1 MIREEFKKQQQKKN
15 LTEKDL
21 MKIREMGER
30 AYYTSSINKMRNTIS
45 GMKFLMVFAL
55 IFAIIIT
62 VTMAIILIYFKGF
75 NGHAY
80 NVVAFVFGIVLWGII
95 ALWQFVIKPHYKKR
109 IELFSQY
116 VKEISDKE
124 MAKQQAIYNK
134 FIKEKTENK
143 SEKGE

>member
-1 MIREEFKKQQQKKN
+1 MIREEFKNQQKKKK

-30 AYYTSSINKMRNTIS
+30 AYYTSSITKMRNTIS
-45 GMKFLMVFAL
+45 GMKFLMIFALVFA
-55 IFAIIIT
+55 IVVT
-62 VTMAIILIYFKGF
+62 VMMTIILIYFKGF

-80 NVVAFVFGIVLWGII
+80 NVVAFVVGII
-95 ALWQFVIKPHYKKR
+95 LWIIMALWQFVIKPRYEKR
-109 IELFSQY
+109 IILFSEY
-116 VKEISDKE
+116 VKQLTDKE

-134 FIKEKTENK
+134 FIKDKTDKK